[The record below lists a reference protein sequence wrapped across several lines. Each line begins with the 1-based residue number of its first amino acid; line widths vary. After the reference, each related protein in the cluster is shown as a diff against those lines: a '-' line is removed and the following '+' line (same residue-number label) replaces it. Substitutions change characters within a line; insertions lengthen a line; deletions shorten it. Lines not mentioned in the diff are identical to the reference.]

1 MSIVDKTSQ
10 YQKVLNETERLNLKP
25 NYHYFGCHTKDC
37 IHYFVIHEFSFAKAS
52 IVCCV
57 HRLMIAHIICRPE
70 FGYLGLPSCGKILPP
85 VGAAL
90 DFPPSFTKKVDNPCF
105 TSFKTILTSLVL
117 HLSTMVCIWCFFRL
131 ISLIDGPDPVSL
143 RSQKFAQTR
152 KQKL

>member
-25 NYHYFGCHTKDC
+25 NYHYLGCHTKDC

-90 DFPPSFTKKVDNPCF
+90 DFPPSFTKKSRQPLF
-105 TSFKTILTSLVL
+105 YMF
-117 HLSTMVCIWCFFRL
+117 
-131 ISLIDGPDPVSL
+131 
-143 RSQKFAQTR
+143 
-152 KQKL
+152 